1 MMPSLLLTVILALA
15 FTEGLSQDRAQNNR
29 QQIRTTRAKSVK
41 KSGKASTKDIAGKRL
56 RTRNSSS
63 AGRAVFSISSS
74 NTYRA
79 KTPRGGER
87 AWRGGRDG
95 QPQRIR
101 SATSQRSRNNIFP
114 QKGRFV
120 NASTKAPPRPYN
132 NRSQVARSSRMQR
145 GPISYPPGRQR
156 INNQSASR
164 AYVVRGRKN
173 VYWGKYSKGERA
185 ITTDLAGAPLRRRN
199 FRSPDKG
206 LIAQPDTYRG
216 RQRTGDR
223 AYRGSFP
230 SGYASRTRTG
240 RAWKG
245 DVAGLSIRKPG
256 SGKSVELA
264 GERPLRKRIRSE
276 ARASQEPVP
285 VKAPGRETQ
294 EIGRF
299 FSGVFKGVKPKK
311 KSGPAATQQ
320 SARLRLK
327 KDAKV
332 STTPVPVKTPG
343 AQTKEIQRFFSGP
356 FKGIKPKTK
365 SGERAARASRK
376 KGSRLSGKISSPMP
390 VKPPGKQTQ
399 EIGRFFGKP
408 FKGVSPDQARNFNY
422 AGLSYS
428 GNIRVPRGGKAK
440 EYGRQGLNYSGN
452 LKARRSPKGGGSL
465 ARNNWNN
472 QGQPVLGKVPSGN
485 TLRMGGYSGAIRSS
499 GKARVF
505 GDQGLSYSGNM
516 RVPRGT
522 KGKLFADQGS
532 SYSGNIRV
540 PRGTKVKVFGDQGL
554 SYSGSVKASRQPKGG
569 GSIARNAWNN
579 QGQPVVGRLPSAT
592 TLRMGRYSGTIR
604 STGKVREFSN
614 QGYDYAGNIRRGR
627 KTFGAEWAGY
637 QGDIR
642 RGKKTFSAEWAGYQ
656 GDIRRG
662 KKTFSAEW
670 AGYQG
675 NIRGGKKTFSAEW
688 AGFRGDIR
696 QRGKKS
702 LSREGFNFAGNLK
715 TKRPEKGGGSVS
727 GRLWNNNE
735 TAIAGNLPTP
745 EEARALSYSGNIR
758 QSRMRKSY
766 IQNPNAARES
776 LKKKKPS
783 EQDYKVDGLQIE
795 VKPKEYARNDR
806 SAKEALLNIKP
817 TAGYGKVG
825 GIPAS
830 TRFRKS
836 YDHNKRSARE
846 ALDGTAPSK
855 SSINAS
861 AYARGMKQYWET
873 RHNPSSAKAALDVRA
888 GGRSF
893 REATEFSGK
902 ARLRANYRHNPN
914 SDRDAL
920 KVLAPAKAYA
930 RLGDY
935 QGNVKMKKQY
945 DRKAHPD
952 GRYANS
958 RQDNVKSER
967 TLMMNVKLLF
977 SKLFKRNANQPNVV
991 KEPVRKPKYDKR
1003 ERELWK
1009 DLYH

>member
-1 MMPSLLLTVILALA
+1 MPSLLLTVILALA
-15 FTEGLSQDRAQNNR
+15 FTEGLSQDRAQSNR

-41 KSGKASTKDIAGKRL
+41 KSGKATTKDIAGKRL
-56 RTRNSSS
+56 RTRNTSS

-74 NTYRA
+74 NTYRKRSPA
-79 KTPRGGER
+79 GREQ
-87 AWRGGRDG
+87 AWQGGRDG
-95 QPQRIR
+95 QAQRIR
-101 SATSQRSRNNIFP
+101 SATAQQSRNNVFP

-120 NASTKAPPRPYN
+120 NASTKAPPRPYG
-132 NRSQVARSSRMQR
+132 NRSELARASRMQR
-145 GPISYPPGRQR
+145 GPISYPPGRKR

-199 FRSPDKG
+199 FRSPEKG
-206 LIAQPDTYRG
+206 FIAQPDTYRG
-216 RQRTGDR
+216 RKRTGDR

-245 DVAGLSIRKPG
+245 DVAGLPIRKPG

-299 FSGVFKGVKPKK
+299 FSGAFKGVKPKK

-327 KDAKV
+327 KSAKV

-343 AQTKEIQRFFSGP
+343 PQTQEIQRFFSGP
-356 FKGIKPKTK
+356 FKGVKPKTK
-365 SGERAARASRK
+365 SGGRAAQASRK
-376 KGSRLSGKISSPMP
+376 HGKRLSGKISGPVP
-390 VKPPGKQTQ
+390 VKPPGKPTQ

-440 EYGRQGLNYSGN
+440 EYGGQGLNYSGN
-452 LKARRSPKGGGSL
+452 LKARRSPKGGGSV
-465 ARNNWNN
+465 ARNNRNN
-472 QGQPVLGKVPSGN
+472 QGQPVAGRVPSAN
-485 TLRMGGYSGAIRSS
+485 TLRMGGYSGSIRSS
-499 GKARVF
+499 GKPRVLSN
-505 GDQGLSYSGNM
+505 QGL
-516 RVPRGT
+516 
-522 KGKLFADQGS
+522 

-540 PRGTKVKVFGDQGL
+540 PRGTKVKVFGNQGL
-554 SYSGSVKASRQPKGG
+554 SYSGSIKARRQPRGG
-569 GSIARNAWNN
+569 GSLARKDWNN

-592 TLRMGRYSGTIR
+592 TLRMGRYSGSIR
-604 STGKVREFSN
+604 STGKARVFSN
-614 QGYDYAGNIRRGR
+614 LGYDY
-627 KTFGAEWAGY
+627 T
-637 QGDIR
+637 
-642 RGKKTFSAEWAGYQ
+642 
-656 GDIRRG
+656 
-662 KKTFSAEW
+662 
-670 AGYQG
+670 G

-688 AGFRGDIR
+688 AGYRGDIR

-735 TAIAGNLPTP
+735 TAIVGKPPTG
-745 EEARALSYSGNIR
+745 EEVRALSFSGNIR

-783 EQDYKVDGLQIE
+783 EQDYKVDGLQIA

-945 DRKAHPD
+945 DRNAHPD

-967 TLMMNVKLLF
+967 TLMMNMKLMF
-977 SKLFKRNANQPNVV
+977 SKIFKRNANQPSVV
-991 KEPVRKPKYDKR
+991 KDPVRKPKYDKR

>member
-1 MMPSLLLTVILALA
+1 MTAVMVLFVA
-15 FTEGLSQDRAQNNR
+15 EGFSQDRAQNNR

-41 KSGKASTKDIAGKRL
+41 KSGKATTKDIAGKRL
-56 RTRNSSS
+56 RTRNASS

-74 NTYRA
+74 NTYR
-79 KTPRGGER
+79 KRSPGGRER

-95 QPQRIR
+95 QAQRIR
-101 SATSQRSRNNIFP
+101 SVTAQQSRNNVFP

-120 NASTKAPPRPYN
+120 NASTKAPPRPHG
-132 NRSQVARSSRMQR
+132 NRSELARASRMQR
-145 GPISYPPGRQR
+145 GPISYPPGRKR

-199 FRSPDKG
+199 FRSPEKG
-206 LIAQPDTYRG
+206 FIAQPDTYRG
-216 RQRTGDR
+216 RKRTGDR
-223 AYRGSFP
+223 AYRGSFQ
-230 SGYASRTRTG
+230 SGYSSRTRTG

-245 DVAGLSIRKPG
+245 DVAGLPIRKPG

-299 FSGVFKGVKPKK
+299 FSGAFKGVKPKK

-327 KDAKV
+327 KSAKV

-343 AQTKEIQRFFSGP
+343 PQTQEIQRFFSGP
-356 FKGIKPKTK
+356 FKGVKPKTK
-365 SGERAARASRK
+365 SGGRAAQASRK
-376 KGSRLSGKISSPMP
+376 HGKRLSGKISGPVP

-428 GNIRVPRGGKAK
+428 GNIRVPRG
-440 EYGRQGLNYSGN
+440 
-452 LKARRSPKGGGSL
+452 
-465 ARNNWNN
+465 
-472 QGQPVLGKVPSGN
+472 
-485 TLRMGGYSGAIRSS
+485 
-499 GKARVF
+499 
-505 GDQGLSYSGNM
+505 
-516 RVPRGT
+516 
-522 KGKLFADQGS
+522 
-532 SYSGNIRV
+532 
-540 PRGTKVKVFGDQGL
+540 TKVKVFGNQGL
-554 SYSGSVKASRQPKGG
+554 SYSGSIKARRQPRGG
-569 GSIARNAWNN
+569 GSLARKDWNN

-592 TLRMGRYSGTIR
+592 TLRMGRYSGSIR
-604 STGKVREFSN
+604 STGKARVFSN
-614 QGYDYAGNIRRGR
+614 LGYDY
-627 KTFGAEWAGY
+627 T
-637 QGDIR
+637 
-642 RGKKTFSAEWAGYQ
+642 
-656 GDIRRG
+656 
-662 KKTFSAEW
+662 
-670 AGYQG
+670 G

-688 AGFRGDIR
+688 AGYRGDIR

-735 TAIAGNLPTP
+735 TAIVGKPPTG
-745 EEARALSYSGNIR
+745 EEVRALSFSGNIR

-766 IQNPNAARES
+766 IKNPNAARES

-783 EQDYKVDGLQIE
+783 EQDYKVDGLQIA

-945 DRKAHPD
+945 DRNAHPD

-967 TLMMNVKLLF
+967 TLMMNMKLMF
-977 SKLFKRNANQPNVV
+977 SKIFKRNANQPSVV
-991 KEPVRKPKYDKR
+991 KDPVRKPKYDKR